1 MRFRRSDAVALIVVP
16 LVVVAVTVGSE
27 ILPIICL
34 CLGALIVYAIA
45 GHHELLWQRRVAVC
59 GVAAVLDLAVA
70 SYLYRVNLATELKQQ
85 VAPLLAAAL
94 PPPVSSNC
102 PIPKGAVALYLGNTV
117 SVITAFPMSFSGFA
131 AMMYLLSSGTPPAC
145 LSALACLMTSAVPWP
160 DWSGTHLRPYI
171 PLRMWSDPARAT

>member
-1 MRFRRSDAVALIVVP
+1 MALIVVP

-45 GHHELLWQRRVAVC
+45 GHHELSWQRRVAVC

-94 PPPVSSNC
+94 QW
-102 PIPKGAVALYLGNTV
+102 
-117 SVITAFPMSFSGFA
+117 
-131 AMMYLLSSGTPPAC
+131 LST
-145 LSALACLMTSAVPWP
+145 
-160 DWSGTHLRPYI
+160 
-171 PLRMWSDPARAT
+171 